1 MIYRDQL
8 IAALT
13 AWLEPGRFRD
23 YCPNGLQ
30 VEGQREITRIVCGVT
45 ASEALIDRAIEM
57 EAQAILVHHGYF
69 WRGEAPEIS
78 GRKAARIRKLMRHDL
93 NLLAY
98 HLPLDVH
105 PELGNN
111 AQLAAVLGL
120 TVKGQSNA
128 GEVPGLLWYGELP
141 KPMSVDDLANHLEAR
156 LQRKPLIIAGD
167 AQRQLS
173 RIAWCTGG
181 AQGYLDQ
188 AVALGVDVYLS
199 GEASEQTYH
208 AALEDGIVYAGAGHH
223 ATERYGI
230 KALADRISREFDVE
244 AIYVEL
250 DNPI

>member
-1 MIYRDQL
+1 M
-8 IAALT
+8 
-13 AWLEPGRFRD
+13 
-23 YCPNGLQ
+23 
-30 VEGQREITRIVCGVT
+30 
-45 ASEALIDRAIEM
+45 
-57 EAQAILVHHGYF
+57 
-69 WRGEAPEIS
+69 
-78 GRKAARIRKLMRHDL
+78 
-93 NLLAY
+93 AY

-128 GEVPGLLWYGELP
+128 GRCGLLWYGELP

-188 AVALGVDVYLS
+188 AVALG
-199 GEASEQTYH
+199 
-208 AALEDGIVYAGAGHH
+208 
-223 ATERYGI
+223 
-230 KALADRISREFDVE
+230 
-244 AIYVEL
+244 
-250 DNPI
+250 